1 MREKYGIQIA
11 RNTGTGF
18 GYCEFPFRAF
28 SAASES
34 HPVPGTQI
42 ALQKT
47 QVRDKIK
54 KNRFRRI
61 TMRPLIIAHRGASH
75 VAPENTIAAFRA
87 AHTEGADGIE
97 TDVQLTLDGK
107 MVMHHN
113 YSIDANSNGHGLVC
127 QMTEEE
133 VRQYDFGSWKGPEFA
148 GEKIPTLA
156 ECLEASKDFQVINIE
171 LKAPLSREIRYVERV
186 AQEIRKSGLQKKIIV
201 SAFDHT
207 LLQQMKQ
214 LAPEIRVGALT
225 MESLAASPMVAA
237 ARHFLPMDVPINQI
251 CLDGVTLPAEAL
263 NSLDA
268 LNIPGADPKAILAE
282 MLSGIGAMFPGATV
296 QEVLHQLQRQSDLVT
311 YMQELDFP
319 AEYLH
324 CEYESC
330 LKDPQ
335 LIEKMHQLGIG
346 VNPWTVDGESQL
358 RALIPMGPDGIITN
372 RPDLLK
378 AILAE

>member
-1 MREKYGIQIA
+1 MK
-11 RNTGTGF
+11 
-18 GYCEFPFRAF
+18 
-28 SAASES
+28 
-34 HPVPGTQI
+34 
-42 ALQKT
+42 
-47 QVRDKIK
+47 
-54 KNRFRRI
+54 
-61 TMRPLIIAHRGASH
+61 PLIIAHRGASH

-113 YSIDANSNGHGLVC
+113 YSIDANSNGKGLVS
-127 QMTEEE
+127 QMTQAQI
-133 VRQYDFGSWKGPEFA
+133 RQYDFGSWKGPEFA

-156 ECLEASKDFQVINIE
+156 ECLEASRDFAVINIE
-171 LKAPLSREIRYVERV
+171 LKAPVSREINYVEQV
-186 AQEIRKSGLQKKIIV
+186 AREIRKSGLQHKIIV

-207 LLQQMKQ
+207 LLRQMKQ
-214 LAPEIRVGALT
+214 LAPEVKVGALT
-225 MESLAASPMVAA
+225 MESLASSPLVAA
-237 ARHFLPMDVPINQI
+237 AQHFLPMDVPVTRIA
-251 CLDGVTLPAEAL
+251 LDEVELPPAAL
-263 NSLDA
+263 DSLNA
-268 LNIPGADPKAILAE
+268 LNIPGADPKAVLKE

-296 QEVLHQLQRQSDLVT
+296 REVLSQLQRQSNLVS
-311 YMQELDFP
+311 YMQELDFQ

-324 CEYESC
+324 CEYASC

-335 LIEKMHQLGIG
+335 LIEKMHNLGIG
-346 VNPWTVDGESQL
+346 VNPWTVDEEAQM